1 MHEAAQIDGASIIK
15 RISHIDIPCIA
26 PTVIILLILSVGNFL
41 KTGFEKVYLMQ
52 NSLNLNVSEVIDT
65 FVYKMGL
72 GSQGADFSY
81 STAIGLFQA
90 LIGFVLIMITNR
102 LSKIISNNSMW

>member
-1 MHEAAQIDGASIIK
+1 
-15 RISHIDIPCIA
+15 
-26 PTVIILLILSVGNFL
+26 
-41 KTGFEKVYLMQ
+41 
-52 NSLNLNVSEVIDT
+52 
-65 FVYKMGL
+65 MGL

-90 LIGFVLIMITNR
+90 LIGFVLIMITNK